1 MAFLGSGAVDRFWPL
16 AHMSRRR
23 FRPRRRLREEAR
35 RPFPIPAC
43 GRQSSAPRPAFVPDS
58 ARNAPPHRD
67 GLRRVALALRNRA
80 RAASA
85 RALFRPRRDGS
96 CRLLW
101 PRRRFHEADD
111 RRPAGPGRA
120 GPGRAARPSPPQTQ
134 ANVRFAAEE
143 PMAAGGCGRH
153 CFRRR
158 RRPSGLNARLAG
170 ERRQVAT
177 LSINDL
183 SISNTRQ

>member
-23 FRPRRRLREEAR
+23 FRPRRRLRVEAR

-67 GLRRVALALRNRA
+67 GLRRVALALSNRA

-120 GPGRAARPSPPQTQ
+120 APLG
-134 ANVRFAAEE
+134 
-143 PMAAGGCGRH
+143 
-153 CFRRR
+153 R
-158 RRPSGLNARLAG
+158 RRPRHKLTFALLQRSRWRPAGAVDIASDAADAHPASMLDLQANDVRSRL
-170 ERRQVAT
+170 
-177 LSINDL
+177 
-183 SISNTRQ
+183 